1 MKEKNKEQLEK
12 ELIENIEN
20 NGNRA

>member
-12 ELIENIEN
+12 ELIQNIEN